1 MSPRHA
7 AALLVAMAW
16 PAACQSTP
24 APSHHD
30 GSAGAPPDADAD
42 AADADADAQTDQDA
56 GDSPVPGGY
65 SLPGFEGGMDY
76 GYRLPPPFS
85 PFLPLRGDG
94 ATREPAGFYDPTSAY
109 FFSYA
114 FVWWIE
120 DAPDL
125 STSALQSDIELY
137 FTGLCPSPTATV
149 TLGDSGELPVDPGML
164 TARRTGTLDAGTCFD
179 NPVPL
184 ATLEVSTYACPDHA
198 AVLVLLSP
206 EPASSPVWSDLHGI
220 RDGFTCW

>member
-65 SLPGFEGGMDY
+65 SLPGFEGLAYDY
-76 GYRLPPPFS
+76 LAPVPVRGAAIARLRERATSLAPAEGA
-85 PFLPLRGDG
+85 GD
-94 ATREPAGFYDPTSAY
+94 AQIDERVVRA
-109 FFSYA
+109 
-114 FVWWIE
+114 
-120 DAPDL
+120 
-125 STSALQSDIELY
+125 
-137 FTGLCPSPTATV
+137 
-149 TLGDSGELPVDPGML
+149 L
-164 TARRTGTLDAGTCFD
+164 TA
-179 NPVPL
+179 
-184 ATLEVSTYACPDHA
+184 H
-198 AVLVLLSP
+198 
-206 EPASSPVWSDLHGI
+206 
-220 RDGFTCW
+220 RDGTPLTIFE